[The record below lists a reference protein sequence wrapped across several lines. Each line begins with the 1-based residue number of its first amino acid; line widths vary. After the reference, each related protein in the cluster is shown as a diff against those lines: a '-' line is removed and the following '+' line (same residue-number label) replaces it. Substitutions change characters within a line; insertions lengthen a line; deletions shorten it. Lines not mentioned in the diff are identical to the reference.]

1 MRSVLFVQFPAF
13 AGWPFRVASR
23 FSLAG
28 TRTRKGAA
36 ISSSL
41 SERNGS
47 GGEFNPPQNLTRPDL
62 KWRSAMASTPDCRV
76 VSASLSAPAGFSGFP
91 VSPEP
96 ALSPALSLPADQL
109 LQRQL
114 DEWAAVHRRLRRLQA
129 AWPAAGPAGFRRP
142 RTAISCSIPPCAAT
156 SVRWPPWKACAAC
169 SRWRPGRRLS
179 RTGRVEVDH
188 ERR

>member
-1 MRSVLFVQFPAF
+1 
-13 AGWPFRVASR
+13 
-23 FSLAG
+23 
-28 TRTRKGAA
+28 
-36 ISSSL
+36 
-41 SERNGS
+41 
-47 GGEFNPPQNLTRPDL
+47 
-62 KWRSAMASTPDCRV
+62 MASTPDCRV

-142 RTAISCSIPPCAAT
+142 ANGDFLLYPAVCRYLRALAALEG
-156 SVRWPPWKACAAC
+156 ACGVLALETGARLE
-169 SRWRPGRRLS
+169 SDRPSG
-179 RTGRVEVDH
+179 GGP
-188 ERR
+188 